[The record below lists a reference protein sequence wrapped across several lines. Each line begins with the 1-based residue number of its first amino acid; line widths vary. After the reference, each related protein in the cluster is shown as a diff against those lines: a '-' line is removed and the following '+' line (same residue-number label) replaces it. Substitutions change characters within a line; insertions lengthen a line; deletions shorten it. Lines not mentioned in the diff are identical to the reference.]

1 MQAVIWSAMSTS
13 SRTSRAVPAS
23 KRVTSIRFST
33 RSFSRRV
40 SLTTSRTAGSI
51 IGSMLPVSASSSS
64 SSTSVTAVMAV
75 SGVRSSWLM
84 SATNRRDASS
94 RAAMSATRFSS
105 ASAALL
111 NVRDRSAS
119 SSVPGHPEPGVQLAL
134 AEPPRGRPEP
144 LHRLQHGRRG
154 GLREERRAD
163 QREPRGDPQR
173 PGQQSESNSPPAPA
187 TSACNR
193 SDPRRSPASRPR
205 GTACRGR
212 RPAASTGGAGARPPR
227 RPSASCSPPS
237 PPTGASR
244 SEKPLSPPELP
255 LVTVLPSAF
264 FATSSTL
271 NRWLLLAI

>member
-1 MQAVIWSAMSTS
+1 MPRSASSSTASSQARASMHAVIWSAMSTS

-33 RSFSRRV
+33 RSFRRRV

-64 SSTSVTAVMAV
+64 SSTSVTAVIAV

-119 SSVPGHPEPGVQLAL
+119 SSVPETRSRVSSLPSPSRRAAVPSRCTGFSTVVAAACASS
-134 AEPPRGRPEP
+134 AEPI
-144 LHRLQHGRRG
+144 
-154 GLREERRAD
+154 
-163 QREPRGDPQR
+163 
-173 PGQQSESNSPPAPA
+173 
-187 TSACNR
+187 
-193 SDPRRSPASRPR
+193 
-205 GTACRGR
+205 
-212 RPAASTGGAGARPPR
+212 
-227 RPSASCSPPS
+227 SASPVAIPS
-237 PPTGASR
+237 DQASEFR
-244 SEKPLSPPELP
+244 SLASG
-255 LVTVLPSAF
+255 
-264 FATSSTL
+264 SSDFSM
-271 NRWLLLAI
+271 